1 MADDTSSQDDPS
13 GIGARPQ
20 DDFVSEHLAS
30 PAERPARTL
39 ILSGL
44 LGDSDRPGHRRL
56 YFNKQLDYY
65 AEFASA
71 DVISVQA
78 IPADKPPF
86 TGLEATKVTLRR
98 DAVVRFTHVRS
109 AAPVDEFD
117 LDLRLG
123 PPGRVPGALPGEPQ
137 TWEAECPG
145 DTWDVCPTDFACG
158 TDICP
163 TGWTV
168 CKPRTC
174 NCTDNTCRTD
184 CGQRTCETCRTCA
197 GQNTCQTCQTCP
209 GQATCQ
215 TCAGQNT
222 CQTCQT
228 CPGQATCQTC
238 AGQNTCQTC
247 DTCPGQNTCQTCD
260 TCAGR
265 TCLTCDTCNPHV
277 NTCGPRCSG

>member
-1 MADDTSSQDDPS
+1 
-13 GIGARPQ
+13 
-20 DDFVSEHLAS
+20 
-30 PAERPARTL
+30 
-39 ILSGL
+39 
-44 LGDSDRPGHRRL
+44 
-56 YFNKQLDYY
+56 
-65 AEFASA
+65 
-71 DVISVQA
+71 
-78 IPADKPPF
+78 
-86 TGLEATKVTLRR
+86 LEATKVTLRR

-184 CGQRTCETCRTCA
+184 CGQRTCETCQTCA
-197 GQNTCQTCQTCP
+197 GQNTCQTCQTCQTCP

-215 TCAGQNT
+215 TCAGQAT

-238 AGQNTCQTC
+238 AGQATCQTC